1 MEYKAP
7 VEAYTGV
14 VREVT
19 IGKGRKSLKIGGE
32 NILPLHFF
40 DQGSN
45 PNPAKF
51 ALEVLDME
59 PQDWPEHLVEPFQG
73 AISDPVKW
81 AKKCQELG
89 TDAVFLRLVS
99 TDPAVKD
106 SSADGAAAMAKKVA
120 EAINIPL
127 IIYGSGD
134 DKKDAQVL
142 PKVAEACDGMNLL
155 IGPVQKENYEKVGK
169 ALLDH
174 GHNASALSPLD
185 INLLKELNVKL
196 CKFFPA
202 EKIVIDPESA
212 AVGYG
217 MEYAFSL
224 MERVKQIGIITK
236 DNMTMMPIIADLGGE
251 CWKTKQAKE
260 NKEQGLLWEGITA
273 LSLLLAGANIII
285 LRHPESINL
294 VKETI
299 EGENGR
305 SKRNNTEIRRNS

>member
-1 MEYKAP
+1 MDYKAP

-19 IGKGRKSLKIGGE
+19 IGKGNKSLKIGGE
-32 NILPLHFF
+32 NMLPLHFF

-59 PQDWPEHLVEPFQG
+59 PQDWAEPLLEPFKG
-73 AISDPVKW
+73 VTNDPVQW
-81 AKKCQELG
+81 AKKCEELG
-89 TDAVFLRLVS
+89 ADAVFLRLAS

-106 SSADGAAAMAKKVA
+106 SPADEAAAVAKKVA
-120 EAINIPL
+120 EATNIPL
-127 IIYGSGD
+127 IVYGSGD
-134 DKKDAQVL
+134 DKKDAEVL
-142 PKVAEACDGMNLL
+142 PKVAESCAGMNLL
-155 IGPVQKENYEKVGK
+155 IGPVQKENYEIVGK
-169 ALLDH
+169 ALLEN

-212 AVGYG
+212 ALGYG
-217 MEYAFSL
+217 MEYSFSL

-236 DNMTMMPIIADLGGE
+236 DSMTMMPIIADLGAE

-260 NKEQGLLWEGITA
+260 NKEQGLLWEGTTA
-273 LSLLLAGANIII
+273 LSLLLAGANILV
-285 LRHPESINL
+285 LRHPETLKLIKESI
-294 VKETI
+294 ET
-299 EGENGR
+299 R
-305 SKRNNTEIRRNS
+305 

>member
-19 IGKGRKSLKIGGE
+19 IGKGNKSLKIGGE

-59 PQDWPEHLVEPFQG
+59 PQDWPEHLIQPFKDV
-73 AISDPVKW
+73 ISDPVKW
-81 AKKCQELG
+81 AKKCEELG
-89 TDAVFLRLVS
+89 ADAVFLRLVS

-106 SSADGAAAMAKKVA
+106 SSADEAAALAKKVA
-120 EAINIPL
+120 EAINVPL

-134 DKKDAQVL
+134 DKKDAEVL

-155 IGPVQKENYEKVGK
+155 IGPVLKENYEIVGK

-196 CKFFPA
+196 GKFFPA

-212 AVGYG
+212 ALGYG
-217 MEYAFSL
+217 MEYSFSL

-260 NKEQGLLWEGITA
+260 TKAQGLLWEGMTA
-273 LSLLLAGANIII
+273 LSLLLAGANILV
-285 LRHPESINL
+285 LRHPESLKLI
-294 VKETI
+294 KEMI
-299 EGENGR
+299 ETR
-305 SKRNNTEIRRNS
+305 

>member
-1 MEYKAP
+1 MDYKAP

-19 IGKGRKSLKIGGE
+19 IGKGNKSLKIGGE
-32 NILPLHFF
+32 NMLPLHSF

-59 PQDWPEHLVEPFQG
+59 PQDWVEHLLEPFKG
-73 AISDPVKW
+73 VTNDPVQW
-81 AKKCQELG
+81 AKKCEELG
-89 TDAVFLRLVS
+89 ADAVFLRLAS

-106 SSADGAAAMAKKVA
+106 SPADEAAALAKKVA
-120 EAINIPL
+120 EATNIPL
-127 IIYGSGD
+127 IVYGSGD
-134 DKKDAQVL
+134 DKKDAEVL
-142 PKVAEACDGMNLL
+142 PKVAESCAGMNLL
-155 IGPVQKENYEKVGK
+155 IGPVQKENYEIVGK
-169 ALLDH
+169 ALLEH

-212 AVGYG
+212 ALGYG
-217 MEYAFSL
+217 MEYSFSL

-236 DNMTMMPIIADLGGE
+236 DSMTMMPIIADLGAE

-260 NKEQGLLWEGITA
+260 NKEQGLLWEGTTA
-273 LSLLLAGANIII
+273 LSLLLAGANILV
-285 LRHPESINL
+285 LRHPETLKLI
-294 VKETI
+294 KELI
-299 EGENGR
+299 ETR
-305 SKRNNTEIRRNS
+305 